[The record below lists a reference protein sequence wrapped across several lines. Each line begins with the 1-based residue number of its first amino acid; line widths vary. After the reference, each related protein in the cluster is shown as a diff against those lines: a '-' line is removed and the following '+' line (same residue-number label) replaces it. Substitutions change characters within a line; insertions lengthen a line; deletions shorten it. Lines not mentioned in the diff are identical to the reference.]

1 MTTPL
6 DNSVSRMFLTNLN
19 ISLQP
24 FECPVG
30 GLHKTTVVSNFVFRF
45 VVAGL
50 TLDNMLHFKLS
61 FLNRDIG

>member
-1 MTTPL
+1 
-6 DNSVSRMFLTNLN
+6 MFLTNLN

-45 VVAGL
+45 VEAGL